1 MEIIFQDFAIEL
13 PSFPNGFSG
22 NQGTRLCICMG
33 ICIFIE
39 CQFLMIQSESGIC
52 VSVSVSISTQSWEEF
67 ARWPEASP
75 AYAQKS
81 GASRAYL
88 HLQS

>member
-1 MEIIFQDFAIEL
+1 
-13 PSFPNGFSG
+13 
-22 NQGTRLCICMG
+22 
-33 ICIFIE
+33 
-39 CQFLMIQSESGIC
+39 MIQSESGIC
-52 VSVSVSISTQSWEEF
+52 ASVSVSISTQSLEEV

-75 AYAQKS
+75 ADAQKS